1 MYYPGT
7 QTIETTRLI
16 LRRFREEDAPA
27 VYRNWTSDPEVTKY
41 LTWPVHADEK
51 VTSNILSYWIGSYR
65 LPSYFNWAVVLK
77 ETSEPIGNISVTRTD
92 SRTSSAEVGYCL
104 GRSWWHKGIMSEAL
118 SAVISFLFRETGA
131 VRISAWHDI
140 ENSRSGDVMKR
151 CRMSY
156 EGTLRQ
162 AAVNNRGQVD
172 MCMYSILR
180 EEWERSLQ

>member
-27 VYRNWTSDPEVTKY
+27 VYRNWTSDPEVTRY

-77 ETSEPIGNISVTRTD
+77 ETGEPIGNISVTRTD

-140 ENSRSGDVMKR
+140 ENSRSGEVMKR
-151 CRMSY
+151 CGMSY

-162 AAVNNRGQVD
+162 AAMNNRGQVD